1 MKKKATINKILS
13 YCILAI
19 LLVII
24 LGTFLVFVRNLF
36 FDSREKQIE
45 KQESITFDSLEMYKK
60 LGKIR
65 TASKDGIP
73 IVVSVYFPFDKND
86 YEFYEEISV
95 KNESIKSEIATFFYD
110 FTYEELKKITSQ
122 AWLSVNDIMKITSTS
137 KRAAYKIKNTIKED
151 LLKKGYYIPNAL
163 LPTREVLEY
172 LKIKEK

>member
-110 FTYEELKKITSQ
+110 FTYEELKKIGETK
-122 AWLSVNDIMKITSTS
+122 LKDILLQKINE
-137 KRAAYKIKNTIKED
+137 KLVLNKIQELYFENLVFFD
-151 LLKKGYYIPNAL
+151 
-163 LPTREVLEY
+163 
-172 LKIKEK
+172 